1 MLIAGLSRKGIL
13 MRTQNDPKS
22 NEETFLKSIIRDHFK
37 NQVPY
42 AAKSFNPDDND
53 TGQNAE
59 DTGESDTKALN
70 LDGNENPFGPLPL
83 VKNAI
88 SSATDLHLYPDHLQK
103 NMRYALSLYTGV
115 SSNNIIVGNGCD
127 ELIDL
132 LIKLVIDPGD
142 IVLEASP
149 TFGMYSF
156 TTKSH
161 AGQLVSI
168 DRMESFDLDLPAI
181 MDCPERTKL
190 IFLASPNNP
199 TGNLLLWED
208 LRTILKLPI
217 LVVVDETYFEFSG
230 ITFTEHLDKY
240 PNLVILR
247 SFSKWAGLAGLRIGY
262 GMMHRSLVDQLMIS
276 KPPYSVNKAAEIA
289 MLTSLQHKDQLLT
302 NVGKLL
308 TERKR
313 MEQLISILPDWK
325 VWPSHANFLL
335 CENQKYTGE
344 FLTEHLAKSGVYVRP
359 FSHPRLGN
367 SIRIS
372 VGLPEDTDFLLK
384 MLSLID

>member
-1 MLIAGLSRKGIL
+1 
-13 MRTQNDPKS
+13 MRTPTDPRS
-22 NEETFLKSIIRDHFK
+22 NREDFLNSIVRSHLK

-53 TGQNAE
+53 AAQDPKHASKSE
-59 DTGESDTKALN
+59 KKPLN

-103 NMRYALSLYTGV
+103 NMRHALSLYTGV
-115 SSNNIIVGNGCD
+115 NSDSIVVGNGCD

-156 TTKSH
+156 TTKSN
-161 AGQLVSI
+161 AGQIMSI
-168 DRMESFDLDLPAI
+168 DRIESFNLDLPSIIA
-181 MDCPERTKL
+181 CPERTRL

-199 TGNLLLWED
+199 TGNLLPWED
-208 LRTILKLPI
+208 LHTILKLPI
-217 LVVVDETYFEFSG
+217 LVVVDETYYEFSG
-230 ITFTEHLDKY
+230 ITFAEHLNKY

-262 GMMHRSLVDQLMIS
+262 GMMHPSLVSQIIIN

-289 MLTSLQHKDQLLT
+289 MLTSLEHKDQLLT
-302 NVGKLL
+302 NVGKILN
-308 TERKR
+308 ERKR
-313 MEQLISILPDWK
+313 MEQLISALPGWK

-335 CENQKYTGE
+335 CENHKYTGL
-344 FLTEHLAKSGVYVRP
+344 FLTQHLAKSGVYVRP
-359 FSHPRLGN
+359 FLHPRLHN
-367 SIRIS
+367 SVRIS
-372 VGLPEDTDFLLK
+372 VGLPQDTDLLLS